1 MPIFFDKER
10 YVLHY
15 KNLQLYLR
23 LGLKLNKIHRVLE
36 SNKSQ
41 ELKPYVEFNTQ
52 KITETKKKWRQKWK
66 SVVQIIEQWCLWQ
79 NNGKL
84 KKQNWCKNCKQQKR
98 LFNMDIKTKLYA
110 TKNIWQWLVAMH
122 KNKIILTLNKPQYVG
137 LMTLDLIMITFGKNM
152 TTI

>member
-36 SNKSQ
+36 FNQSQ

-52 KITETKKKWRQKWK
+52 KRTETKKK
-66 SVVQIIEQWCLWQ
+66 
-79 NNGKL
+79 
-84 KKQNWCKNCKQQKR
+84 
-98 LFNMDIKTKLYA
+98 
-110 TKNIWQWLVAMH
+110 
-122 KNKIILTLNKPQYVG
+122 
-137 LMTLDLIMITFGKNM
+137 
-152 TTI
+152 